1 MTNFRN
7 RNFLKVLITSLL
19 FSSGFSSAKAQ
30 GLEWVAPFQGE
41 SEEIPYDIAVDLS
54 GNVLTTGYIEG
65 GTDFDPSEG
74 ELNLT
79 AVDEEDIFI
88 SKLDGEGNLV
98 WARRIGGENSE
109 LGYGI
114 DTDGEGNVI
123 VTGFFQGSVDF
134 DPGEDEFILTT
145 PPSSDVFVLKLSP
158 DGNFLWAKSFSG
170 VLDEIGFDITV
181 DESGN
186 LYITGEFGG
195 TVDFDPGPGVF
206 EIASVD
212 ARDVFVVKLDQD
224 GDLDWARSFGGDSQ
238 DVGLSI
244 ALEE

>member
-30 GLEWVAPFQGE
+30 VLEWVSPFQGE
-41 SEEIPYDIAVDLS
+41 SEEISYDIAVNLS

-65 GTDFDPSEG
+65 VTDFDPSEG

-98 WARRIGGENSE
+98 WARRIGDENSE
-109 LGYGI
+109 VGYGI

-123 VTGFFQGSVDF
+123 VTGSFQGSVDF

-145 PPSSDVFVLKLSP
+145 PPSSDVL
-158 DGNFLWAKSFSG
+158 A
-170 VLDEIGFDITV
+170 
-181 DESGN
+181 
-186 LYITGEFGG
+186 
-195 TVDFDPGPGVF
+195 
-206 EIASVD
+206 
-212 ARDVFVVKLDQD
+212 
-224 GDLDWARSFGGDSQ
+224 
-238 DVGLSI
+238 
-244 ALEE
+244 